1 MTTASTGSAA
11 ANGGP
16 AEPRGLLFDAR
27 RCRGCQA
34 CVLACR
40 EANHHEKLSPTDRL
54 HESAFLAIRPGQV
67 VAADPPPAANAAAAA
82 SATASGSTPR
92 PRFSRKACMHCA
104 DAACVSVCPVGA
116 FSHDKDGAVR
126 YDAAKCMGCRYC
138 LFACPFG
145 VPTYEWNSLAP
156 RVRKCELCP
165 ERRAAGLDP
174 ACATVCPAGAITWG
188 TRDTLVAE
196 ARSRITTGGYV
207 PEIFGLEEAGG
218 TGVLIVSDVPF
229 AKLGLPSGLPKASIP
244 NLTWNYLSKVP
255 TLAGSTAVGLAGLYW
270 IIRRRNELRAG
281 GSTQTGAHS

>member
-1 MTTASTGSAA
+1 MMTASTGAA
-11 ANGGP
+11 AASSGP
-16 AEPRGLLFDAR
+16 TGARGLLYDAR

-40 EANHHEKLSPTDRL
+40 EANGHEKLSPTDRL
-54 HESAFLAIRPGQV
+54 DAEAFLAIRPGQIV
-67 VAADPPPAANAAAAA
+67 VADPLPAATAA
-82 SATASGSTPR
+82 SPAASESTPR
-92 PRFSRKACMHCA
+92 PRFARKACMHCA

-116 FSHDKDGAVR
+116 FAHDRDGAVR

-145 VPTYEWNSLAP
+145 VPTYEWNSRTP

-165 ERRAAGLDP
+165 ERRAAGLAP

-188 TRDTLVAE
+188 TRDMLLAE
-196 ARSRITTGGYV
+196 ARSRVAGGGYV

-270 IIRRRNELRAG
+270 IIRRRNELRSG
-281 GSTQTGAHS
+281 GAAKTGAHA